1 MMWMAV
7 FPRTKV
13 AKIYILLV
21 PPSCPSHA
29 ASGTSIKAKNSSE
42 RQVHAQRLSTKTR
55 CLLGINIA
63 THDIAETTTPRPT
76 GRKACS
82 CLTLLRKRHR
92 NHAYDADSKADAA

>member
-42 RQVHAQRLSTKTR
+42 RQVHAQRLST
-55 CLLGINIA
+55 
-63 THDIAETTTPRPT
+63 ET
-76 GRKACS
+76 
-82 CLTLLRKRHR
+82 
-92 NHAYDADSKADAA
+92 